1 MNSMNHDQDIYTSID
16 ALRRLQFK
24 ARGFSLVAEQPINSI
39 LSGKNASKLRGRG
52 LNFEEM
58 RQYQVGDDIRTMDWK
73 VTMRTKKPHVKVYSE
88 ERERNVI
95 LLVDQRQS
103 MFFGSKG
110 KTKSVIAAE
119 IAALMAWQVVASTDR
134 IGAVVF
140 NDNHVTHIA
149 PKRSQNQVV
158 KVIGEICRYNHK
170 LTSGASQPEHHVS
183 FENMF
188 AQVMRIIGHDALLI
202 MISDG
207 YGWSDK
213 CGEYVKRI
221 SQHNDIMLCHVT
233 DPLERQ
239 LIAMSQ
245 MVVSDGDMQIELT
258 TKKEVLQQ
266 RFSHDVENAIAKFLS
281 VAHKYRMPMIAF
293 DTLLPTDKQVR
304 KAFGVVRA

>member
-24 ARGFSLVAEQPINSI
+24 ARGFSLVAQQPINSI

-140 NDNHVTHIA
+140 NDNQVTHIA
-149 PKRSQNQVV
+149 PKRSQNQVIT
-158 KVIGEICRYNHK
+158 VIGDICRYNHK

-183 FENMF
+183 LESMF

-258 TKKEVLQQ
+258 TKKEALQQ